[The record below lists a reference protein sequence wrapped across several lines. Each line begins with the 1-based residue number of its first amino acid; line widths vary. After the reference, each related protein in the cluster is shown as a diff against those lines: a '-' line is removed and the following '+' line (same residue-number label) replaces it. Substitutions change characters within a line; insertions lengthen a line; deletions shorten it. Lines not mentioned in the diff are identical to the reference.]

1 MASTMNS
8 MHSRGS
14 IQLNFLIHIFC
25 EILGHIQFVDIKLV
39 APFFIPYT
47 QRVGYV
53 HGSIGAE

>member
-1 MASTMNS
+1 

-25 EILGHIQFVDIKLV
+25 EVLGHIQLVDIKLV
-39 APFFIPYT
+39 AFFFIPYT

-53 HGSIGAE
+53 NGSIGAE